1 MIHTAKLGVKF
12 CIIALGTVGIILSLP
27 SLNAAQSPIKTFK
40 YNNLTY
46 TVRVIRSA
54 GNERVIEI
62 GVNAPTD
69 SGDRSLTTYRQYS
82 SSCGAS
88 QYNFLGE
95 HSKDKNGVVRFSNPQ
110 PPGTIIKASQGAG
123 QVVKRGFDTACRS

>member
-1 MIHTAKLGVKF
+1 MIQTAKFGVKLL
-12 CIIALGTVGIILSLP
+12 IITLGTVGIALTFP
-27 SLNAAQSPIKTFK
+27 SLNAAQSPIRTFR

-46 TVRVIRSA
+46 TVRVIRGT

-69 SGDRSLTTYRQYS
+69 SGDRSWTTYRQYS
-82 SSCGAS
+82 SRCGAS

-95 HSKDKNGVVRFSNPQ
+95 HSKDRNGVVRFSNPQ
-110 PPGTIIKASQGAG
+110 PPGTIIKASQDAG